1 MRWRWAM
8 PLAVFVLAASQGMG
22 QEGIKLTLNLMPGG
36 AASRVITGTVKGEW
50 QAPEPIPVNLEV
62 RVSHYIVVS
71 QSLPNGDAVI
81 TVQPQGFQLK
91 GKVGD
96 IPLEW
101 MVSADG
107 HLQAQ
112 WGDQTFDS
120 RKLPEEQQKQLR
132 QALTASYEV
141 TISPQGAIKGVKA
154 PASVKAEVWRD
165 VPSEPKIAQQIVA
178 ALLQALWTPL
188 LPDKP
193 VKVGDRWAAQVPL
206 AVFENAET
214 FPLPLTCTLDK
225 TEGDEAHIAVQG
237 ELKGEG
243 ATLTLKRLS
252 ERDPQVTVE
261 RGQLQINGKVVFL
274 LSLSVPQRAQWQ
286 LSGEIAG
293 QYKIPDSSL
302 NAFTF
307 RFSADLKD
315 ELVF

>member
-1 MRWRWAM
+1 MPWRWTM
-8 PLAVFVLAASQGMG
+8 PLMALVLAVSQGMA
-22 QEGIKLTLNLMPGG
+22 QEGLKLTLNLTPGG
-36 AASRVITGTVKGEW
+36 AASRVIAGTIKGEW
-50 QAPEPIPVNLEV
+50 RAPDPIPVNLEV

-71 QSLPNGDAVI
+71 HSLPNGDAVI
-81 TVQPQGFQLK
+81 TVHPQGFQLK

-101 MVSADG
+101 IVSADG
-107 HLQAQ
+107 HLQAR

-120 RKLPEEQQKQLR
+120 QKLPEEQQKQLR

-141 TISPQGAIKGVKA
+141 TVSPQGVIKGIKA
-154 PASVKAEVWRD
+154 PAGVKAEVWRD

-178 ALLQALWTPL
+178 ALLQTLWTPL

-206 AVFENAET
+206 AVFESAET
-214 FPLPLTCTLDK
+214 FPLPLTCKLDK
-225 TEGDEAHIAVQG
+225 TEADEAHITVQG

-243 ATLTLKRLS
+243 TTLTLKRLS
-252 ERDPQVTVE
+252 DRDPQVTVE

-286 LSGEIAG
+286 LSGEMSG
-293 QYKIPDSSL
+293 QYKVPDGSP

-307 RFSADLKD
+307 HFNADLKD